1 MMKLKISLLIMTW
14 LFSNTVFSAFTVQ
27 VQPNAAGTMPLLT
40 WSQADAGCLTELVNQ
55 GCPNATSSTGS
66 CQSPSYM
73 RFYGGTCNQISLTF
87 QMGTA
92 PCNLTQAEVFFVRQ
106 SGTENYSTT
115 YDVSLVNGW
124 GGPVS
129 ITPNGGLASVTVLT
143 INGAVDTA
151 GAYPY
156 ACDTCTTRT
165 NPPPCGPAYP
175 SGCSTAPNPPLCQWT
190 QQLGIT
196 SVVVNFNP
204 KTS

>member
-1 MMKLKISLLIMTW
+1 MKLKISVLTMTW
-14 LFSNTVFSAFTVQ
+14 LFSNSVFSAFTVQ
-27 VQPNAAGTMPLLT
+27 VYPNASGAMPLLT
-40 WSQADAGCLTELVNQ
+40 WSQADAGCLSELVGQ
-55 GCPNATSSTGS
+55 GCASATSPTGN
-66 CQSPSYM
+66 CPSPSYM
-73 RFYGGTCNQISLTF
+73 RFSGGSCNQISLTF

-106 SGTENYSTT
+106 SGTENYQTT

-129 ITPNGGLASVTVLT
+129 IKPNVGSEVTVLT

-156 ACDTCTTRT
+156 ACDACTSRIS
-165 NPPPCGPAYP
+165 PPPCAPL
-175 SGCSTAPNPPLCQWT
+175 SGCSTAPNPPRCQWT
-190 QQLGIT
+190 NQTGIT

-204 KTS
+204 QTS